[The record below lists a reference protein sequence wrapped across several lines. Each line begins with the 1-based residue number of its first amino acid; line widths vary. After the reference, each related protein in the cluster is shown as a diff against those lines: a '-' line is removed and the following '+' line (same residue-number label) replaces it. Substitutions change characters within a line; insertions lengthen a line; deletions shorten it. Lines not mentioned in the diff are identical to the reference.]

1 MKEITMDVLKDAAD
15 RLMLDMSE
23 EEYQTLYQEFG
34 ILTKQMET
42 IGKIEGLEDF
52 EPMTFPFDVTT
63 SVLREDDPIKP
74 LSREDALRNAGS
86 TLDGQIK
93 LPKVVG

>member
-1 MKEITMDVLKDAAD
+1 MKEITMDVLEDAAD

-63 SVLREDDPIKP
+63 SVLREDDPVEP